1 MPAAVRF
8 FRHRLFERHLVN
20 HDIHA
25 AGQFPRRLA
34 GGGIAENSQLLTRR
48 CRAEVAAAVNPPS
61 IFQLN
66 R

>member
-34 GGGIAENSQLLTRR
+34 GGGIAENSQLLPGVAGR
-48 CRAEVAAAVNPPS
+48 VAAAVNPPS